1 MITMNEEKKILKTL
15 KPLKDRLPL
24 KSLHNMFGVCFDK
37 PETYTVYEVPINE
50 IKNPLTI
57 TNVLKSVGINFTNK
71 KETIICFSFNQ
82 PNYYYCNGAT
92 SPIVYFNV
100 TFCNT
105 SMNKTV
111 LSFGGDYLY
120 TKKDVLPIL
129 RRAIEIVVIE
139 ADRDS
144 LKHSENQESRD
155 YDRHLS
161 AKFNED
167 HTMYD
172 RVQLV
177 GNYSLTDKEVM
188 EKPTFYSLS
197 VQIRG
202 TNKKFMLSKTI
213 GTLYENKWGEIIDK
227 SGYNRNAFQVHQH
240 FKLQEFK
247 ADKVRKLIKSGATIN
262 LQSFIVLLF
271 HSLKNE
277 ISNALLSFDF
287 PDQYEINEINW
298 LLNDYKSYLISFNSI
313 RTRIEQVG
321 TPEEYTPHTMDIVS
335 DLERVKSKLLELIDK
350 AKKLQEK
357 GE

>member
-1 MITMNEEKKILKTL
+1 MNEEKKTLKTL

-50 IKNPLTI
+50 IKSPLTI
-57 TNVLKSVGINFTNK
+57 TNVLKSVGINFTNE
-71 KETIICFSFNQ
+71 KETIICC
-82 PNYYYCNGAT
+82 YYQDY
-92 SPIVYFNV
+92 SVSRPLYIYFDV
-100 TFCNT
+100 KFCNT
-105 SMNKTV
+105 TMNKTFG
-111 LSFGGDYLY
+111 SFGGDYICRKNDL
-120 TKKDVLPIL
+120 LPIL
-129 RRAIEIVVIE
+129 RKALEIVVIE
-139 ADRDS
+139 ADYNS
-144 LKHSENQESRD
+144 LKHSESSESRD

-161 AKFNED
+161 SKFNED

-177 GNYSLTDKEVM
+177 SAYLLTDKEVM
-188 EKPTFYSLS
+188 EKPTFYSLH

-202 TNKKFMLSKTI
+202 TNKKFRLSKTI
-213 GTLYENKWGEIIDK
+213 GALYENKWGEIIDK

-247 ADKVRKLIKSGATIN
+247 ANKVRKLIKSGAIVN

-277 ISNALLSFDF
+277 ISNALLSFGI

-298 LLNDYKSYLISFNSI
+298 LLNDYKSYLISFNNI
-313 RTRIEQVG
+313 RTHIEQVG